1 MELSLDKRGQ
11 EFNQI
16 GSMLTSYA
24 GIRMYSEA
32 AKTEAHT
39 SVMFGLI
46 NYIPYITNSSS
57 SDIKE
62 QLPPIVVTSK

>member
-1 MELSLDKRGQ
+1 
-11 EFNQI
+11 
-16 GSMLTSYA
+16 MLTSYA
-24 GIRMYSEA
+24 GIRIYSEA

-46 NYIPYITNSSS
+46 NYIPYITISSS